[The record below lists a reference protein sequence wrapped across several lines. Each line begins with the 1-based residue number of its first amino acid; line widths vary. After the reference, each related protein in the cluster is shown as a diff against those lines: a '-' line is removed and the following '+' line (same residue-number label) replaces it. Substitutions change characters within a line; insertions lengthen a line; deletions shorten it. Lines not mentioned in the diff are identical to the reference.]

1 MNEISSSKEKPIDYR
16 ELIDR
21 IYLDVYADAKIK
33 KDLEIVLDESVLRYG
48 DTGRELPKYVDGWL
62 DAPFMEGGK
71 PSREK
76 DLLVYN
82 TILSGDVTL
91 VEIEGGV
98 RGGKDV
104 IALFAWS
111 RYLMVCPDKTH
122 LALGS
127 SLEHVLRTVLMSAGF
142 GLFYTIPHGVFIRE
156 SVSGAQRGVYK
167 FFDSYGIEKTVL
179 FYGND
184 KENDSDKFQ
193 GFTLGSVY
201 VNETLNEHIR
211 GLDQGLNRISSASR
225 PLMIMTQNPKG
236 SSHEYYQKFEKPK
249 LASENNIKRME
260 YVRDT
265 YKEAFEAVE
274 QMILQDM
281 KKERIKRR
289 KDFIASK
296 GKSSYKF
303 LSADDQI
310 LLHEILLDV
319 NYKYDKIIRDIP
331 VQKFYTPIK
340 EGDYLYDKSMKKVV
354 SFYRGQANVN
364 HIQNAYNFAYFHYTI
379 EDNMKVTK
387 MQINDFKSQR
397 GEGTATYEQEVM
409 GLRRSTE
416 GAVYT
421 GFTNENIF
429 DGDIKQFM
437 WGNMLRF
444 IVIDPGFNHP
454 TGITDWAVDLDRG
467 EAWCLQE
474 RLIDFNIEY
483 TERKS
488 LDVIFDEFLLILRN
502 LRGRSYDS
510 VFIDPSKPDLIDYF
524 QTAGFNAYPANNRN
538 WVQKREEKEVSN
550 EILSRELVGIPLVQT
565 GFAKN
570 KIHIHKDCVQ
580 LIGQIGSYSYKKT
593 EDGKDKLQDLGDDLV
608 VTVKYLMNTSGI
620 VPAMWLNEEGG
631 GLSEEGRVF
640 SDGEKEISGEE
651 LARSF
656 TEGIQGMAGFEQFN
670 EEDYYSEDDFFS
682 SGNDGFFD

>member
-1 MNEISSSKEKPIDYR
+1 MNEVSNTKEVRIDYGQ
-16 ELIDR
+16 LIDS
-21 IYLDVYADAKIK
+21 IYLDVYSDAKFK
-33 KDLEIVLDESVLRYG
+33 KDLENVLDESVLRYG

-62 DAPFMEGGK
+62 DKPFMEGGK
-71 PSREK
+71 PTREK

-104 IALFAWS
+104 IALFSWS
-111 RYLMVCPDKTH
+111 RYLMVCPDKIH

-127 SLEHVLRTVLMSAGF
+127 SLEHVLRTVLMSSGF

-184 KENDSDKFQ
+184 KENDSDKYQ

-201 VNETLNEHIR
+201 VNETLNQHIR

-249 LASENNIKRME
+249 LTTENNIKKLE
-260 YVRDT
+260 HVRDT
-265 YKEAFEAVE
+265 YKEAFEGVE
-274 QMILQDM
+274 AKVLDDM

-289 KDFIASK
+289 KDFVASK

-303 LSADDQI
+303 LSTDDQI

-319 NYKYDKIIRDIP
+319 NYKYDKVIRDIP
-331 VQKFYTPIK
+331 VEKFDPTIK
-340 EGDYLYDKSMKKVV
+340 EGDYLYGKSMKKVV
-354 SFYRGQANVN
+354 AFFRGEQNVN

-387 MQINDFKSQR
+387 MQISDFKAQR

-474 RLIDFNIEY
+474 RLIDFNVEY

-502 LRGRSYDS
+502 IKGRSYDS

-538 WVQKREEKEVSN
+538 WVQKRDEKEVSN

-640 SDGEKEISGEE
+640 PDGEKEISGEE

-656 TEGIQGMAGFEQFN
+656 AEGLQGMAGFDQFN
-670 EEDYYSEDDFFS
+670 EEDYYGEDDFF
-682 SGNDGFFD
+682 GGTNDFFDY